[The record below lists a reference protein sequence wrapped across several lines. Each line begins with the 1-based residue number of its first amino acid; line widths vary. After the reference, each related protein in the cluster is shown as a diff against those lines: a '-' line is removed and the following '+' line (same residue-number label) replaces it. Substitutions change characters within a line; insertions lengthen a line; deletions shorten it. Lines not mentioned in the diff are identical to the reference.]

1 MIEKL
6 ERKKTYVRDEKGD
19 VIGVSGDDLPTK
31 QEMFNKINEIIE
43 KLNERE

>member
-6 ERKKTYVRDEKGD
+6 ERKKTYVRDEKGE

-31 QEMFNKINEIIE
+31 QEMVDKINEIID
-43 KLNERE
+43 KLNEK

>member
-6 ERKKTYVRDEKGD
+6 ERKKTYVRYEKGE

-31 QEMFNKINEIIE
+31 QEMVDKINEIIE

>member
-6 ERKKTYVRDEKGD
+6 ERKKTYVRDEKGE

-31 QEMFNKINEIIE
+31 QEMVDKINEIIE
-43 KLNERE
+43 KLNESE

>member
-6 ERKKTYVRDEKGD
+6 ERKKTYVKNEKGD
-19 VIGVSGDDLPTK
+19 IVGVSGDDLPTK
-31 QEMFNKINEIIE
+31 QEMVNKINEIIE